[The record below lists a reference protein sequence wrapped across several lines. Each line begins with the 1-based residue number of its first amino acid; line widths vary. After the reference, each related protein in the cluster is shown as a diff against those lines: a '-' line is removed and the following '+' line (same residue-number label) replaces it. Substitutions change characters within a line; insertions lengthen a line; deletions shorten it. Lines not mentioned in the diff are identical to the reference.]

1 MRFQPPTLTTARLLL
16 RPRTAEDFEAQ
27 LAIDLD
33 PAVRRFIPML
43 AATREEF
50 AERFFARLTGD
61 LAGTGLYWSV
71 EERGRPGL
79 IGTIFIVPYLDTP
92 DFEIGYRYAPA
103 AWGKGFAGEAAQAAA
118 LYWFDSEAGRKL
130 VGVTSDDNHG
140 SAAVLRKAGLVE
152 QGRTLYRGH
161 DVRYFETPAGQDCSD
176 GD

>member
-1 MRFQPPTLTTARLLL
+1 MSFQSSTLTTSRLLL
-16 RPRTAEDFEAQ
+16 RARTAEDFEAQ

-50 AERFFARLTGD
+50 AERFFARLTGE

-71 EERGRPGL
+71 EELERPGL
-79 IGTIFIVPYLDTP
+79 IGTVFIVPYLDTS
-92 DFEIGYRYAPA
+92 DFELGYRYGPS
-103 AWGKGFAGEAAQAAA
+103 AWGKGFAGEAAMAAA
-118 LYWFDSEAGRKL
+118 RYWFETLRRQKL

-140 SAAVLRKAGLVE
+140 SAAVLRKAGLIE
-152 QGRTLYRGH
+152 QGRTLYRGY
-161 DVRYFETPAGQDCSD
+161 DVRYFEVLAGQDCAD